1 MWRIALAMI
10 AGDFNGMSITST
22 IANALLGAVSGVV
35 TSAGI
40 SAIYYELRMIKE
52 GVGAAQ
58 LAAVFD

>member
-1 MWRIALAMI
+1 MI
-10 AGDFNGMSITST
+10 GGDLNGMT
-22 IANALLGAVSGVV
+22 ISQTISNALLGAVSGVV
-35 TSAGI
+35 TSAGV